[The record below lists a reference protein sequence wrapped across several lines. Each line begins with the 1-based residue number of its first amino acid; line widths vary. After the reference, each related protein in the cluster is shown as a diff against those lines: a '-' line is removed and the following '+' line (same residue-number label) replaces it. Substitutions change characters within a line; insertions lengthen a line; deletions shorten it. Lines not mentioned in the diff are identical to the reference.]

1 MGVTEESRPPPLSPP
16 LKHVILN
23 QSISREMSSK
33 LLFSAGLKR
42 GTHLLFDAQF
52 LLVIPIKTFLD
63 FTYLYLINS
72 VIDVNQNLI

>member
-1 MGVTEESRPPPLSPP
+1 MGVTEESRPPP

-23 QSISREMSSK
+23 QSISRETSSK

-42 GTHLLFDAQF
+42 GTHLLFDTQF